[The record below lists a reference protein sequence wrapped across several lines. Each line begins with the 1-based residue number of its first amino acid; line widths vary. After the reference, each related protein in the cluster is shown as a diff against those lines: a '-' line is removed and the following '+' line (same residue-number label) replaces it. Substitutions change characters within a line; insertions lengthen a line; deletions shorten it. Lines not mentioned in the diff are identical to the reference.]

1 MRSSVLALSHPALL
15 SNVVMSGIYR
25 GVARA
30 IYAKLRPG
38 PLASCPQGLPGAKVP
53 REDNITQYKKSAPSV
68 LKTQN
73 KPKPV
78 ASTREFVA
86 RRNHE
91 YHHAHGSAEH
101 SIFKVAT
108 RMKRPRQHVLGRW
121 GCIIN
126 INTEI
131 YISLVGRVCI
141 KTTISCV

>member
-15 SNVVMSGIYR
+15 SNVVMSGIYI
-25 GVARA
+25 GVLARSHPA
-30 IYAKLRPG
+30 PRAFRVQR
-38 PLASCPQGLPGAKVP
+38 CPEKIILHS
-53 REDNITQYKKSAPSV
+53 TKSLLHLCSR
-68 LKTQN
+68 LKTSLS
-73 KPKPV
+73 PWHPR
-78 ASTREFVA
+78 REFVA

-131 YISLVGRVCI
+131 YISLVARVCI